1 MAALLPGV
9 PDLPWSCLRY
19 QAEEEELRHLFCYT
33 VLESS
38 SPAPLAVAALSPVH
52 RGELCLE
59 TRTMTER
66 TASV

>member
-1 MAALLPGV
+1 VDEVKLGV
-9 PDLPWSCLRY
+9 
-19 QAEEEELRHLFCYT
+19 LFCYT

-38 SPAPLAVAALSPVH
+38 SHAPLAVTALSPVH
-52 RGELCLE
+52 RGEFRLE